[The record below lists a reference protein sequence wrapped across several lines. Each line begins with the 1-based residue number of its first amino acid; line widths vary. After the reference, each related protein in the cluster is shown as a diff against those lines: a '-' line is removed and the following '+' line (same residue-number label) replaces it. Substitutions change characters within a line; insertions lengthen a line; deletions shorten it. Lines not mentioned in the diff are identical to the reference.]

1 MKISAYIFS
10 TLLTFNTFVLPHH
23 ALAQVPESEDIE
35 ETAEP
40 CTAEESEIE
49 VQSEGEITFVSGG
62 IGSCEAQEMRRLAG
76 QYPLGLVFVQ
86 KNAMAESFLASIP
99 VEITDTKGNKVL
111 STTSTGPILL
121 AKLPPGR
128 YTVTAKY
135 NDIVKSQQVVV
146 SRKHR
151 ELVYVWKVD
160 Y

>member
-10 TLLTFNTFVLPHH
+10 TLLTLTTFGLPLH
-23 ALAQVPESEDIE
+23 ALGQAPESEDIE
-35 ETAEP
+35 EIAEP
-40 CTAEESEIE
+40 CTAEESEVE
-49 VQSEGEITFVSGG
+49 VQSQNEITFVSGG

-76 QYPLGLVFVQ
+76 QYPLGLIFVQ

-99 VEITDTKGNKVL
+99 VEIIDAKGNPVL

-128 YTVTAKY
+128 YTVKAKY